1 MKQINNLPSK
11 EFKVMVIKLL
21 IKLRR
26 MDEHNA
32 DFNKEVKTLKSTIQ
46 SQRIHTVTEVKNTRG
61 VLHSRADDAEEQVS
75 DVEDKAVEINQLEQQ
90 KVRRI
95 KKMRKV

>member
-1 MKQINNLPSK
+1 M
-11 EFKVMVIKLL
+11 
-21 IKLRR
+21 
-26 MDEHNA
+26 
-32 DFNKEVKTLKSTIQ
+32 
-46 SQRIHTVTEVKNTRG
+46 KNTWG